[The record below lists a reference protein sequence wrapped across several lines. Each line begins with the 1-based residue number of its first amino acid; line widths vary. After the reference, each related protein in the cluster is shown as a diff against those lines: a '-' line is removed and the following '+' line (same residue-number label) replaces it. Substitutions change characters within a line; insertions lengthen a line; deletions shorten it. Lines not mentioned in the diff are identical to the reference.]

1 MLALVKSR
9 QPCRNMVE
17 QHVGGK
23 CNKHGSSARSI
34 CLDSFGIILS
44 SEVKMLLS
52 WRYREGIS
60 LLKIYDLFHGR
71 EVGVRSEWPS
81 CFCYFLKLLE
91 VKIFSVW
98 RYHILGYCVLTTIIS
113 HICTLISEMQMFAP
127 DFSNRFHLYHWLKLG
142 HPDSPAVQKSGKLRG
157 PIFYIWL
164 ETMNIPLL
172 NMANG
177 CP

>member
-1 MLALVKSR
+1 MLALVKSG

-44 SEVKMLLS
+44 WRFMICFMGERWGEGQSDLLAS
-52 WRYREGIS
+52 AIS
-60 LLKIYDLFHGR
+60 F
-71 EVGVRSEWPS
+71 
-81 CFCYFLKLLE
+81 KLLE

-113 HICTLISEMQMFAP
+113 HICTLISEMQKFAP
-127 DFSNRFHLYHWLKLG
+127 DFSNRFHSYHWLKLG

-157 PIFYIWL
+157 PNFYIGLKQW
-164 ETMNIPLL
+164 IFHS
-172 NMANG
+172 
-177 CP
+177 